1 MKKIINTPEGIIEL
15 DLTSEEI
22 AQRQIDSQ
30 KETEK
35 KQAKAQAK
43 IAYEAEQEAKE
54 IAKASA
60 LAKLTALGLTEEE
73 VNSIL

>member
-15 DLTSEEI
+15 DLTFEEI
-22 AQRQIDSQ
+22 TQREQDAIQ
-30 KETEK
+30 
-35 KQAKAQAK
+35 
-43 IAYEAEQEAKE
+43 AEQEKLVREQAIQAKE

-73 VNSIL
+73 VKSIL

>member
-1 MKKIINTPEGIIEL
+1 MELNNMKKIINTPEGIIEL

-22 AQRQIDSQ
+22 TQREQDAI
-30 KETEK
+30 
-35 KQAKAQAK
+35 QAEQERL
-43 IAYEAEQEAKE
+43 AYEAEKQAK
-54 IAKASA
+54 IDAKASA